1 MTRLPLPW
9 GGLGV
14 PKTTDNVF
22 LVPEESPIESG
33 SDTTEEWKESK
44 EERVDEPKGS
54 LTKFEV
60 VGEGYESGCPF
71 ECTLGVDKFEVVVEG
86 YGSGCTFD
94 CTSVIIEASEVQG
107 NIIKRWG
114 MKDHFSEF
122 FCTLKYNENGRYIS
136 FIAIQEALKKE
147 LVQAENDIIRII
159 GGSEAAEKALLSRC
173 IVGKFQTT
181 QETPALNDVRWA
193 CNTWRSVFGMSVYAM
208 NDGKFLFELPSRK
221 GAEHVQS
228 GEWIWKKMRLKLEWW
243 NPTTGCWPEEIRRDW
258 VWIRIL
264 GLPLSMWSNNM
275 FEQIGDQC
283 GGFIEA
289 EEETS
294 LKNHLHWASIKVRG
308 DGKKVPREIEMAS
321 DGYVYT
327 MPIWV
332 ESPVTFRREKEKSKE
347 ESIYPMDNEKAE
359 KGHVGTAKSGENSN
373 FKTRGKQLKEKGPLW
388 AVAAHIKK
396 VEHMGQNLSPIV
408 SHQQRTIEKAQ
419 KQDIIDIE
427 IQANICSSQKNILSI
442 EIATQQKKKPT
453 PVIQ

>member
-22 LVPEESPIESG
+22 LVLEESPIESG

-44 EERVDEPKGS
+44 E
-54 LTKFEV
+54 
-60 VGEGYESGCPF
+60 
-71 ECTLGVDKFEVVVEG
+71 
-86 YGSGCTFD
+86 
-94 CTSVIIEASEVQG
+94 VIIEASEVQG
-107 NIIKRWG
+107 SIIKRWG

-122 FCTLKYNENGRYIS
+122 FCTLKYNENGRSIS

-181 QETPALNDVRWA
+181 QETPALNDVRRWA

-228 GEWIWKKMRLKLEWW
+228 GEWIWKNMRLKLEWW
-243 NPTTGCWPEEIRRDW
+243 NPTTCCWPEEIRRDW

-289 EEETS
+289 EEETP
-294 LKNHLHWASIKVRG
+294 LKNHLHWARIKIRG

-321 DGYVYT
+321 DSYVYT

-419 KQDIIDIE
+419 KQDITDIE
-427 IQANICSSQKNILSI
+427 IQANICSSQKNILSV
-442 EIATQQKKKPT
+442 EIATQQKKKKPT